1 MKHAPS
7 QAEQDYLADTQ
18 AGFDPSTEELAR
30 IAFEIESAPQQ
41 IAAELL
47 KLRALR
53 LVCQSKRRRLPDAVK
68 KAVDESRPPSIR
80 EFLENQPELQS

>member
-7 QAEQDYLADTQ
+7 QAEQDYFADTR
-18 AGFDPSTEELAR
+18 AGFDPAAEELAR
-30 IAFEIESAPQQ
+30 IAFEIESGPQQ

-53 LVCQSKRRRLPDAVK
+53 LVCQAKRRRLPDAVK
-68 KAVDESRPPSIR
+68 KALDETRPPSIR
-80 EFLENQPELQS
+80 DFLENQPELQS